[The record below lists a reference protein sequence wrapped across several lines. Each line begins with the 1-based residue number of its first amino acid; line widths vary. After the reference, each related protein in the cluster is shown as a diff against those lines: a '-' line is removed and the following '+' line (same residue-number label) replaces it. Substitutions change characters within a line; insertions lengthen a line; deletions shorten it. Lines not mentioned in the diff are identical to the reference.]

1 MSGKRVVS
9 VGVNSTSTNVWVL
22 GTTTKKETTR
32 EARRWAQ
39 RQTEKEGKALE
50 KKLKREEEREA
61 RKAYRKS
68 DEYKK
73 SAEYKKK
80 LERAKK
86 RRKKNK
92 ALKKKLGEEGYKKLK
107 ERKRQEKKQ
116 ARADSRWARNYV
128 NRMKSG
134 FSSALMSEVSK
145 FAPSSPI
152 NFQSITPRKPRVFTD
167 EESYLKAKADFA
179 KQQRDRMSK
188 AFSAFRGVKD
198 NDTFVN
204 SQIVGSKVA
213 AVVFKEYL
221 DVQKMDKV
229 QRAEYRRRNRIAR
242 ETRENAK
249 KAGMD
254 IRTLLKHPSV
264 RRETD
269 LDKWKKS
276 QAAIAQNMQQGIEER
291 DVDRRVTIDQ
301 LSRMSGSFDDLADQF
316 GRDEAVE
323 AKVFWKAVSRIR
335 ENPEVRESR
344 EKFAEELKKR
354 TGAGTFME
362 AYKKILE
369 DNKDLLQSLKTDL
382 LFADYDYEDIKDQIN
397 SSTIIL

>member
-1 MSGKRVVS
+1 MSGKRIVS
-9 VGVNSTSTNVWVL
+9 VGVNSTPTNVWVL
-22 GTTTKKETTR
+22 GTTSEKETTR
-32 EARRWAQ
+32 EARRWAA
-39 RQTEKEGKALE
+39 RQTVKEGKALE
-50 KKLKREEEREA
+50 KKLQREAEREA

-92 ALKKKLGEEGYKKLK
+92 ALKKKLGEEGYKKLQ

-116 ARADSRWARNYV
+116 ARAGARWKRK
-128 NRMKSG
+128 MKSG
-134 FSSALMSEVSK
+134 LPSAFVREVSK

-152 NFQSITPRKPRVFTD
+152 DFQSITPRKTRVFTD

-179 KQQRDRMSK
+179 KQQRDRMSQ
-188 AFSAFRGVKD
+188 AFSALRGGKD

-204 SQIVGSKVA
+204 LQIVGSKVA
-213 AVVFKEYL
+213 AAFKEYL
-221 DVQKMDKV
+221 AVQKMDKV
-229 QRAEYRRRNRIAR
+229 QRAAYRRSNRIAR
-242 ETRENAK
+242 ENRENAK

-276 QAAIAQNMQQGIEER
+276 QAAIAQKMQQGIEER

-301 LSRMSGSFDDLADQF
+301 LSRMSGSFDDLADQY
-316 GRDEAVE
+316 GKDKAVE

-344 EKFAEELKKR
+344 ERFSEELKKR
-354 TGAGTFME
+354 TGTSTFME

-369 DNKDLLQSLKTDL
+369 DNKDLLQSLKFDL
-382 LFADYDYEDIKDQIN
+382 MFADYDYEDIKDQIN

>member
-9 VGVNSTSTNVWVL
+9 VGVLSTPTNVWVL
-22 GTTTKKETTR
+22 GTTSKKETTR

-39 RQTEKEGKALE
+39 RQTVKEGKALE

-92 ALKKKLGEEGYKKLK
+92 ALKKKLGVEGYKKLQ
-107 ERKRQEKKQ
+107 ERKRQEKKR
-116 ARADSRWARNYV
+116 ARAGFRWRRNYV

-134 FSSALMSEVSK
+134 FPSAFISEVSK
-145 FAPSSPI
+145 LAPSSPI
-152 NFQSITPRKPRVFTD
+152 NFHSITPRKPRVFTD
-167 EESYLKAKADFA
+167 EESYLKAKDDFA
-179 KQQRDRMSK
+179 NQQRDRMSK
-188 AFSAFRGVKD
+188 AFSALRGGKD
-198 NDTFVN
+198 NDTLVN
-204 SQIVGSKVA
+204 SQIVASNVA
-213 AVVFKEYL
+213 DAVKEYL
-221 DVQKMDKV
+221 AVRKMDKV
-229 QRAEYRRRNRIAR
+229 QRAAYRRSNRIAR
-242 ETRENAK
+242 ENREDAK

-269 LDKWKKS
+269 IDKWKKS
-276 QAAIAQNMQQGIEER
+276 QAAISQKIQQDIENR
-291 DVDRRVTIDQ
+291 DIDRRVTIDQ
-301 LSRMSGSFDDLADQF
+301 LSRMSGSFDELADQF

-335 ENPEVRESR
+335 EDPEARESR
-344 EKFAEELKKR
+344 EKFVEELKKR
-354 TGAGTFME
+354 TGTNTFME
-362 AYKKILE
+362 AYKKILR
-369 DNKDLLQSLKTDL
+369 DNKDLLKSLKTDL